1 MMKLKQNSRNRSF
14 TLIELIVVMILMG
27 MLIGITVPSFTR
39 ISRSKVLTHATQEIA
54 GQIAIA
60 RNYALTN
67 HCYVA
72 VIFPRME
79 ELRKNDLDGDR
90 TDKDSSKLAGYY
102 NASCRTA
109 LVTKTSTNEFYFV
122 MWLPNSDWVRLPEGS
137 IISDNDAHFSVL
149 DRPIKNVHVGNL
161 RRIYETYSD
170 DDLFSDSDCKIDFE
184 RYVIISPNGQLYT
197 SSNQED
203 LVDQGSKEDILEIYV
218 TEGYFD
224 PHLKDL
230 RLTPRAKNQQVYQ
243 IMKIS
248 GLSGRVTYETE
259 IKSK

>member
-102 NASCRTA
+102 NA
-109 LVTKTSTNEFYFV
+109 
-122 MWLPNSDWVRLPEGS
+122 

-161 RRIYETYSD
+161 RRIYETFSD